1 VNLAE
6 LVRFWGDWRPEHTA
20 LVCGDLRQSWAE
32 LDAVSDAVAA
42 GLAARGVRPGDR
54 VGALLGNRP
63 ELAHVVLA
71 TLKLGAISVP
81 LNVRLTAGELAPLVL
96 DADCRTVVTEQSL
109 AAGLEVAVAAGGLD
123 VVCLGGTDLPSYD
136 ELLSAGGAPPAV
148 EIADDDPAFLCYTSG
163 TTGVQKGA
171 VLTHRS
177 VLAPAEAK
185 VIAEGLSW
193 RDRILVAVPLVY
205 TGAMISCFMQLAV
218 YAGATMVLERDFDP
232 DRYLDVIEQHRISAL
247 TTVPVLW
254 ERMAAAPGFA
264 DRDLSCLVSAAVGG
278 APVRLDLLE
287 AYRAKGVALVQ
298 VYGMTEAS
306 GLISAL
312 RVEDAADHPGS
323 AGKAI
328 MGTRVRV
335 DAPPDGVGEILVRGP
350 HVMKEYWRNPA
361 ATAATMLPGGWLR
374 SGDLGTMDA
383 QGYLRVVDRTKDMLI
398 SGGINVYPAEIE
410 RALAGVAGVAEL
422 AVIGV
427 PDERWGEVPMLLV
440 TCSPESAADPA
451 GLLDRLAE
459 RARRDLAGFKRPR
472 YAVAST
478 TALPRTFSGKIAKPE
493 LRKAYPAVPA
503 EARELPVS
511 SADHAADRGSPG
523 PTR

>member
-1 VNLAE
+1 MNLAE
-6 LVRFWGDWRPEHTA
+6 LVRFWGHWRPEHEA
-20 LVCGDLRQSWAE
+20 LICGDVRQNWAE
-32 LDAVSDAVAA
+32 LDAVTDAVAA

-63 ELAHVVLA
+63 ELVHVILG
-71 TLKLGAISVP
+71 TLKLGAVSVP

-96 DADCRTVVTEQSL
+96 DADCRVVVTEEAL
-109 AAGLEVAVAAGGLD
+109 APALEVAAAAQPLD
-123 VVCLGGTDLPSYD
+123 VVCLGGTDLPGYA
-136 ELLSAGGAPPAV
+136 ELLSVGTTPPAV
-148 EIADDDPAFLCYTSG
+148 EIADDDAAFLCYTSG

-185 VIAEGLSW
+185 VVSEGLSW

-205 TGAMISCFMQLAV
+205 TGAVISCFMQFTV
-218 YAGATMVLERDFDP
+218 YAGGTMVLERDFDP
-232 DRYLDVIEQHRISAL
+232 DRYLDMIERHRISAL

-254 ERMAAAPGFA
+254 ERMAQSPDFA
-264 DRDLSCLVSAAVGG
+264 RRDLSSLVSAAVGG

-287 AYRAKGVALVQ
+287 TYRERGVSLVQ

-312 RVEDAADHPGS
+312 RAEDAAAYPGY

-328 MGTRVRV
+328 MGTAIRIAAA
-335 DAPPDGVGEILVRGP
+335 DPADHSATAAPGEVGEILVRGA
-350 HVMKEYWRNPA
+350 HVMREYWRNPE

-374 SGDLGTMDA
+374 SGDLGVMDER
-383 QGYLRVVDRTKDMLI
+383 GYLKVVDRTKDMLI

-410 RALAGVAGVAEL
+410 RALAGVEGVTEL

-427 PDERWGEVPMLLV
+427 PDERWGEVPMLV
-440 TCSPESAADPA
+440 VHCAGDPA
-451 GLLDRLAE
+451 PVLDRLTE
-459 RARRDLAGFKRPR
+459 KARGDLAGFKRPR
-472 YAVAST
+472 FAVA
-478 TALPRTFSGKIAKPE
+478 AGPLPRTFSGKIAKPE

-503 EARELPVS
+503 DAVALRVS
-511 SADHAADRGSPG
+511 SAEA
-523 PTR
+523 

>member
-1 VNLAE
+1 VVNLAD

-20 LVCGDLRQSWAE
+20 LVCGELQQSWAE
-32 LDAVSDAVAA
+32 LDALSDAVAA
-42 GLAARGVRPGDR
+42 GLAARGMRQGDR

-63 ELAHVVLA
+63 ELAHVTLA

-81 LNVRLTAGELAPLVL
+81 LNVRLTAAELAPLLL
-96 DADCRTVVTEQSL
+96 DADCATVVTERDL
-109 AAGLEVAVAAGGLD
+109 AGGLEVAAAARDLD
-123 VVCLGGTDLPSYD
+123 IVCLGGTDLPGYQQ
-136 ELLSAGGAPPAV
+136 LLSAGRTPPAV

-185 VIAEGLSW
+185 VVAEGLSW

-205 TGAMISCFMQLAV
+205 TGAMISCFMQFTV
-218 YAGATMVLERDFDP
+218 YAGGTMVLERDFDP
-232 DRYLDVIEQHRISAL
+232 DRYLDVIERHRISAL

-254 ERMAAAPGFA
+254 ERMAASPGFA
-264 DRDLSCLVSAAVGG
+264 GRDLSSLVSAAVGG

-287 AYRAKGVALVQ
+287 AYREKGVALVQ

-312 RVEDAADHPGS
+312 RAADAADHPGS

-328 MGTRVRV
+328 MGTRIRV
-335 DAPPDGVGEILVRGP
+335 DAGSPGEVGEILVRGP
-350 HVMKEYWRNPA
+350 HVMKEYWRNPE
-361 ATAATMLPGGWLR
+361 ATAATMPPGGWLR
-374 SGDLGTMDA
+374 SGDLGTMDE

-410 RALAGVAGVAEL
+410 RALAGVTGVTEL

-427 PDERWGEVPMLLV
+427 PDERWGEVPMLVV
-440 TCSPESAADPA
+440 TCPQDPA
-451 GLLDRLAE
+451 AVLDRLAD

-472 YAVAST
+472 FAVAS
-478 TALPRTFSGKIAKPE
+478 AVPLPRTFSGKVAKPE

-503 EARELPVS
+503 EAVALRVS
-511 SADHAADRGSPG
+511 SADSAR
-523 PTR
+523 

>member
-1 VNLAE
+1 VVCVNLAE
-6 LVRFWGDWRPEHTA
+6 LVRFWGHWRPEHEA
-20 LVCGDLRQSWAE
+20 LVCGDLTQTWAE

-63 ELAHVVLA
+63 ELVHTILA
-71 TLKLGAISVP
+71 TLKLGAVSVP
-81 LNVRLTAGELAPLVL
+81 LNVRLTAGELAPLVQ
-96 DADCRTVVTEQSL
+96 DADCRVVVTEEALS
-109 AAGLEVAVAAGGLD
+109 AALELVPDLD
-123 VVCLGGTDLPSYD
+123 VVCVGGTDLPRYAT
-136 ELLSAGGAPPAV
+136 LLEAGPRPPAV

-185 VIAEGLSW
+185 VVSEGLSW

-205 TGAMISCFMQLAV
+205 TGAVISCFMQFSV
-218 YAGATMVLERDFDP
+218 YAGGTMVLERDFDP
-232 DRYLDVIEQHRISAL
+232 DRYLSMIEKYRISAL

-254 ERMAAAPGFA
+254 ERMAASSDFGS
-264 DRDLSCLVSAAVGG
+264 RDLSSLVSAAVGG

-287 AYRAKGVALVQ
+287 AYRERGVSLVQ

-306 GLISAL
+306 GLVSAL
-312 RVEDAADHPGS
+312 RAEDAATYPGF

-328 MGTRVRV
+328 MGTTVRIGGA
-335 DAPPDGVGEILVRGP
+335 DPLDTAAAGEVGEILVRGA
-350 HVMKEYWRNPA
+350 HVMREYWRNPE

-374 SGDLGTMDA
+374 SGDLGSMDDR
-383 QGYLRVVDRTKDMLI
+383 GYLKVVDRTKDMLI

-410 RALAGVAGVAEL
+410 RALAGVDGVTEL

-427 PDERWGEVPMLLV
+427 PDTQWGEVPMVLV
-440 TCSPESAADPA
+440 TCTGDPA
-451 GLLDRLAE
+451 PVLDGITE

-472 YAVAST
+472 FAVVRT
-478 TALPRTFSGKIAKPE
+478 EPLPRTFSAKIAKPE
-493 LRKAYPAVPA
+493 LRKAYPTVPADAVPLA
-503 EARELPVS
+503 VS
-511 SADHAADRGSPG
+511 
-523 PTR
+523 TR